1 VNNIDIRKIENKLIQ
16 PSRQKN
22 IKLTNITQKN
32 FNEVLESIN
41 KNNKDIKFSKHAT
54 KRLINRNMNISSG
67 EMERLENAF
76 NQAKSKDVKDA
87 LIIMDNKAFIVNVNS
102 KTIITTVSKEQ
113 LKDNVFTN
121 IDGAVI
127 I

>member
-1 VNNIDIRKIENKLIQ
+1 MNNIDIRKIENKLIQ

-76 NQAKSKDVKDA
+76 NQAKSKYVKDA

>member
-1 VNNIDIRKIENKLIQ
+1 MNNMDIRKIENKLIQ
-16 PSRQKN
+16 PSRQRN
-22 IKLTNITQKN
+22 IKSTNINQKN
-32 FNEVLESIN
+32 FNQVLENIN
-41 KNNKDIKFSKHAT
+41 KNNENIKFSKHAT
-54 KRLINRNMNISSG
+54 ERLINRNMNISSG

-76 NQAKSKDVKDA
+76 DQAKSKDVKDA

>member
-1 VNNIDIRKIENKLIQ
+1 MNNIDIRKIENKLIQ